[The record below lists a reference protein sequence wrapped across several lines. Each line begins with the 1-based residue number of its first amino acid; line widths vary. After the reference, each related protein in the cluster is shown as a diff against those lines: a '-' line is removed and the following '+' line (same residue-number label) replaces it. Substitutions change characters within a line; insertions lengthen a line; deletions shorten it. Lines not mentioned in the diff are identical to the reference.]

1 MKHKV
6 ATNKRKHI
14 SKIDERERP
23 VTKKVHSEHD
33 RNCKHCGGLM
43 KDISGDATCIM
54 CGRSI
59 DHFCHSCL
67 NTGSERHTKLRQVYG
82 KKKVRAL

>member
-6 ATNKRKHI
+6 ATNKRKDS

-43 KDISGDATCIM
+43 KNISGDVTCIM

-67 NTGSERHTKLRQVYG
+67 NTGSERHTKLRPVYG